1 MKQIVYLFSLL
12 IFLMACDSPIIEKVE
27 ETYPGNEPK
36 KVSYYQEV
44 DGKEVQVEEKHFHQN
59 GELKMS
65 GKFVN
70 GKRDGEWNAYFENKQ
85 IQSSGTFKEG
95 KRTGTAKIYFSNGQ
109 LMYEGFYENNK
120 EVGHWNFYNEQGRL
134 VKEKDY

>member
-1 MKQIVYLFSLL
+1 
-12 IFLMACDSPIIEKVE
+12 MACENPIIKKVE
-27 ETYPGNEPK
+27 ETYPGNEKK
-36 KVSYYQEV
+36 KVCYYQEQNN
-44 DGKEVQVEEKHFHQN
+44 KEVKVEEKHFHQN

-85 IQSSGTFKEG
+85 LQSTGTFKDG
-95 KRTGTAKIYFSNGQ
+95 KRKGDAKVYFPNGQ

-120 EVGHWNFYNEQGRL
+120 EIGHWKFYNERGKL
-134 VKEKDY
+134 VQEKDY